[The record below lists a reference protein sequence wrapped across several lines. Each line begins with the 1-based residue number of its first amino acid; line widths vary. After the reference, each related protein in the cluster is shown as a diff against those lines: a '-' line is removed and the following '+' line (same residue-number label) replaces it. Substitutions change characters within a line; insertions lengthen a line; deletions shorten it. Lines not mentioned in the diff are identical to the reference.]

1 MTVDWGERRRRKRQ
15 WEGDARAAR
24 CALKDIT
31 AKRESADMTESSDKA
46 EPIENADPTEP
57 IEPIENADPTE
68 PIDTKEPF
76 DPIES
81 IEFSDQRDQRD
92 AVEEFTEAIGH
103 YPTSVA
109 LAPVQPRS
117 EVGVPRVCGRRTPP
131 Q

>member
-57 IEPIENADPTE
+57 IDM
-68 PIDTKEPF
+68 KEPF

-109 LAPVQPRS
+109 LAPVQPRP
-117 EVGVPRVCGRRTPP
+117 EVGVPRICGRRTPP